1 MGKKEKK
8 NLVRILIA
16 LSMFIIILI
25 IDKTINLGTIIS
37 GQLGWFLPFILY
49 LIVYIIIGY
58 DILWRAFRNIL
69 HGQIFD

>member
-37 GQLGWFLPFILY
+37 GQLGWFLPFIL
-49 LIVYIIIGY
+49 
-58 DILWRAFRNIL
+58 
-69 HGQIFD
+69 

>member
-25 IDKTINLGTIIS
+25 IDKTINLGTII
-37 GQLGWFLPFILY
+37 
-49 LIVYIIIGY
+49 
-58 DILWRAFRNIL
+58 
-69 HGQIFD
+69 